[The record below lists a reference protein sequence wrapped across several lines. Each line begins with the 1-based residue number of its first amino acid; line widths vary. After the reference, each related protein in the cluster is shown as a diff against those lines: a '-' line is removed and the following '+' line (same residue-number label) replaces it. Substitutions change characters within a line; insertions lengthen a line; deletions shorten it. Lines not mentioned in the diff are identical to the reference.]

1 MFVDKKLANQHTI
14 TPKITQSQQRM
25 KVEEESMVTGKVESW
40 RNNKYKGRFQQSVHT
55 TMLAKYENLVGGGHR
70 VLVVKSRGNNMK
82 SSTKE
87 ILDLRP

>member
-1 MFVDKKLANQHTI
+1 
-14 TPKITQSQQRM
+14 
-25 KVEEESMVTGKVESW
+25 
-40 RNNKYKGRFQQSVHT
+40 
-55 TMLAKYENLVGGGHR
+55 MLAKYENLVGGGHR